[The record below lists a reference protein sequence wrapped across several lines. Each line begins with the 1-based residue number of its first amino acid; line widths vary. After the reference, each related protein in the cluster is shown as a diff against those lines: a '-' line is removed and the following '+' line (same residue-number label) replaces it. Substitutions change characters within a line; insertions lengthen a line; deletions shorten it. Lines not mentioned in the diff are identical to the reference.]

1 MTNSNVKPETAL
13 ILAAP
18 ALAGF
23 ALVLALAAAR
33 AEPAVLADRAPTRP
47 AEDYGIPRIALP
59 QQPARP
65 PTPLSTPGP
74 AWPVRTPGLSPGA
87 FAPYD
92 ARLPQLAG
100 RPMFLIGSDTLSRD
114 WLARHQAR
122 LAELHAAGL
131 LVQAEGP
138 GDLAA
143 MRDLVGGLPL
153 AAANARELARI
164 LNLSH
169 YPALISAGRIEQ

>member
-1 MTNSNVKPETAL
+1 MTSSNAQPE
-13 ILAAP
+13 AAP

-23 ALVLALAAAR
+23 ALALALVAAAVR

-59 QQPARP
+59 QAPVRQPA
-65 PTPLSTPGP
+65 PLSAPGP

-87 FAPYD
+87 FTPYD
-92 ARLPQLAG
+92 VRLPQLAG
-100 RPMFLIGSDTLSRD
+100 RPMFLVGSDTLSRD

-122 LAELHAAGL
+122 LAEIHAAGL

-143 MRDLVGGLPL
+143 MRALAGGLPL
-153 AAANARELARI
+153 SAADARELARI